1 MSDAGTEDDVNA
13 DAVWDE
19 VRRKREETADLG
31 AEAGA
36 DFTPRDRISAP
47 THRKTTVD
55 YT

>member
-1 MSDAGTEDDVNA
+1 MSETGAEDDIDA

-36 DFTPRDRISAP
+36 DFTPHLLGGA
-47 THRKTTVD
+47 
-55 YT
+55 